1 MRPRACL
8 ALLLAWLPLSAHAA
22 SDQLELAPPAS
33 EVAIRTWGLGLLPL
47 DGRFTSFHGSLR
59 YSPDRHTCRVS
70 LIVDVASLAMGD
82 QAARDII
89 VGGDFLDAAH
99 FPTLTYAGACNAP
112 DVAGTL
118 GMHGLSRP
126 LTLSLDWDAARIVAT
141 GELRR
146 DDWGM
151 TAMPILAGHTIRIR
165 VSIALPP
172 PLHASRD

>member
-1 MRPRACL
+1 MRPRSCL
-8 ALLLAWLPLSAHAA
+8 ALLFAWLPLSANAA
-22 SDQLELAPPAS
+22 SDRLDLAPPAS

-59 YSPDRHTCRVS
+59 YNSEQHTCRVS
-70 LIVDVASLAMGD
+70 LIVDVASLAMAD
-82 QAARDII
+82 QAARDTI
-89 VGGDFLDAAH
+89 VGEEFLDAAR
-99 FPTLTYAGACNAP
+99 FPTLTYAGDCNAP

-118 GMHGLSRP
+118 GMHGFSRP
-126 LTLSLDWDAARIVAT
+126 LTLSLDWDPARIVAT

-165 VSIALPP
+165 VSISLPQ
-172 PLHASRD
+172 PLHASRE

>member
-1 MRPRACL
+1 MRPRVCL
-8 ALLLAWLPLSAHAA
+8 PLLLAWLPLSAHAA
-22 SDQLELAPPAS
+22 TTQLELAPPAS

-59 YSPDRHTCRVS
+59 YDTEQHTCRVS
-70 LIVDVASLAMGD
+70 LVVDVASLAMAN
-82 QAARDII
+82 QTARDTI
-89 VGGDFLDAAH
+89 VGDAFMDAAH
-99 FPTLTYAGACNAP
+99 FPTLTYSGACDAP
-112 DVAGTL
+112 DLAGTL
-118 GMHGLSRP
+118 GMHGFSRP
-126 LTLSLDWDAARIVAT
+126 LSLSLDWDPAYIVAT

-172 PLHASRD
+172 PLHASSD

>member
-1 MRPRACL
+1 MPPRDCL
-8 ALLLAWLPLSAHAA
+8 LLLLAWLALPASAAA
-22 SDQLELAPPAS
+22 GQLELAPPAS
-33 EVAIRTWGLGLLPL
+33 EVAIRAWGFGLLPF
-47 DGRFTSFHGSLR
+47 DGRFTSFRGSLR
-59 YSPDRHTCRVS
+59 YDPAQHSCQVN
-70 LIVDVASLAMGD
+70 LVVDVASLAMANETARDTIVGED
-82 QAARDII
+82 FMDAAR
-89 VGGDFLDAAH
+89 
-99 FPTLTYAGACNAP
+99 FPTLSYAGACEAP

-165 VSIALPP
+165 VSIALPQ
-172 PLHASRD
+172 PLHASSN